1 MPLQAFSS
9 TLAETRFFRAG
20 SFIYKFKIR
29 GGCSFS
35 AHFNIFPYK
44 KRWEGARQVVPK
56 HGDRKLAAYP
66 YCLTLYLE
74 KNMQHE
80 EAKQAEEK
88 LSSEKDAAVSE
99 PRSKRCTRCSPLEEA
114 ILKDLNQD
122 FETKSKASAVGRL
135 SLDRPHTLRDAKED
149 AGCFDEKDAPQ
160 QKQGVTVKGSGTP
173 GEVHS
178 GTIEPMEEDEE
189 EDEES
194 DPGTPE
200 RPGILSRLASYV
212 FPFSLL
218 FGDP

>member
-29 GGCSFS
+29 GGCSFRGEEVMGGNC
-35 AHFNIFPYK
+35 FNQELEVIMVQDK

-88 LSSEKDAAVSE
+88 LSSEKDAVSE

-160 QKQGVTVKGSGTP
+160 QKP
-173 GEVHS
+173 
-178 GTIEPMEEDEE
+178 
-189 EDEES
+189 
-194 DPGTPE
+194 
-200 RPGILSRLASYV
+200 AV